1 MQSLK
6 AELVYQSESSYAVL
20 IEGESCWHAFYG
32 ESGKHVVQRV
42 SPTESR
48 GRRHTSVVAVAVTP
62 LLRYGDDPLKDSEL
76 QITTQRGHGRG
87 GQNQNKVESAVRVLH
102 KPTGLSVY
110 INGRDQYRNK
120 LLALEIIK
128 ARVSEAGREALS
140 HAHNQMKAAQIAY
153 GTRSGKVRT
162 YNFINSLVTDHRSG
176 RKSPRLEDVMKG
188 RFDLLR

>member
-42 SPTESR
+42 PPTESR

-120 LLALEIIK
+120 LLALEILK
-128 ARVSEAGREALS
+128 ARVWQARREALS